1 MLRSMYSGIGGMR
14 NFQTKLDVIG
24 NNIANVNTFG
34 FKKSRVTFKDIAS
47 QTLSGASS
55 PTANLG
61 GQNGMQVG
69 LGSTI
74 ATIDTIHTSSSPQTT
89 GRAQDLAI
97 EGDGYFVVKNG
108 NQEFYTRAGN
118 FDFDSS
124 GNLVAPGGYKVQGY
138 PVVNGQLDTTQIGDI
153 QLDRNAFMPP
163 TATSFLTLAGNLDAA
178 TGIGTTTTYT
188 PTWDATNKENTPKLA
203 ANQKSMDFKMR
214 DSLGREHDFK
224 MVASKTSDTE
234 WNYQVFSVSKVAG
247 EEGKLTEVA
256 GSNGKLVFDSSGQLV
271 LPTSQ
276 QPGNKSDIK
285 AINFNPGGGAEAL
298 IIKADQLSFNNISQ
312 VAAATTL
319 NVKEQDGFAEGYLNG
334 FTISP
339 TGEVSATFTNGKL
352 QVVSQIVLANFSNPS
367 GLMKSGN
374 NLFARSNNSGNQ
386 QYSIAGNGVGAIKA
400 GALEMSNVDLSEEF
414 TEMIVSQRGFQAN
427 SRIITTSDQILEE
440 LVNLKR

>member
-1 MLRSMYSGIGGMR
+1 MLRSMYSGIGGMK

-34 FKKSRVTFKDIAS
+34 FKKGRVTFKDIAS
-47 QTLSGASS
+47 QTLSGASR

-69 LGSTI
+69 LGATI
-74 ATIDTIHTSSSPQTT
+74 STIDTIHTSASLQTT
-89 GRAQDLAI
+89 GRAQDLGI
-97 EGDGYFVVKNG
+97 EGDGYFVVRNG
-108 NQEFYTRAGN
+108 GQEFYTRAGN

-138 PVVNGQLDTTQIGDI
+138 PVVNGQLDQTQIGDI

-178 TGIGTTTTYT
+178 TSSGPATTYT

-214 DSLGREHDFK
+214 DSLGKEHDFK
-224 MVASKTSDTE
+224 MVASKISDTE
-234 WNYQVFSVSKVAG
+234 WNYQIFSVNKAAG
-247 EEGKLTEVA
+247 REGELLPIN
-256 GSNGKLVFDSSGQLV
+256 GSDGKLVFDSSGKLV
-271 LPTSQ
+271 PPTSQ
-276 QPGNKSDIK
+276 SGNKSDIR
-285 AINFNPGGGAEAL
+285 AINFNPGGGAEQL
-298 IIKADQLSFNNISQ
+298 VVTSDQLNFNNVSQ

-319 NVKEQDGFAEGYLNG
+319 NVKDKDGFTEGYLNG

-339 TGEVSATFTNGKL
+339 TGEVSATFTNGQL

-374 NLFARSNNSGNQ
+374 NLFTESNNSGLP
-386 QYSIAGNGVGAIKA
+386 IMKTAGDGVGAIKA

-414 TEMIVSQRGFQAN
+414 TEMIVAQRGFQSN